1 MQAATPEFKAYQ
13 EQVLSNCARFA
24 KVIFLYYFFVF
35 QFHSYAITWVLG
47 ALEYDRFRLDKIA
60 LGRCQLLKHQ
70 AEWQSSC
77 MLHVITLFKFLGLI
91 DMAKLA
97 VISKACW
104 VYTVT
109 LWKRL

>member
-1 MQAATPEFKAYQ
+1 M
-13 EQVLSNCARFA
+13 
-24 KVIFLYYFFVF
+24 
-35 QFHSYAITWVLG
+35 LG
-47 ALEYDRFRLDKIA
+47 GLEYDRFRLDKIA
-60 LGRCQLLKHQ
+60 PRRCQVLKHQ

-77 MLHVITLFKFLGLI
+77 MLHVITLFKFFGLS